1 MKLSIIVATRNRAY
15 AIAACLNSIQAAIL
29 NAAPVEAEIV
39 VVDNGSTDETPAI
52 IEAWASA
59 CPIPVQLL
67 FEPEAGVSRAR
78 NRALRAARGELI
90 AITDDDCRMN
100 KEYVNDLLRHDAADA
115 NELVLRGGRID
126 LGDPT
131 DLPHTINTSP
141 TRKRRSRAMNT
152 ARHDSMS
159 GKLNGCNMTMRRS
172 LVERIGFFDENFGA
186 GAPATAGEDTEYIYR
201 AYCANVAIEYVP
213 DMTVAHHHGRKT
225 RDAGYKLWRGYMTGN
240 GAICV
245 KYILKHPNLC
255 RPFYWDCK
263 NALKEIVTGTNTFLP
278 DIGFSHGHKVFF
290 SMCGAVRYFF
300 MRKTGEPEWAK

>member
-15 AIAACLNSIQAAIL
+15 AIPACLDSIQAAIL
-29 NAAPVEAEIV
+29 NAARVEAEIV
-39 VVDNGSTDETPAI
+39 VVDNGSTDDTSAVI
-52 IEAWASA
+52 KAWSRA
-59 CPIPVQLL
+59 CTVPVQVLS
-67 FEPEAGVSRAR
+67 EPNVGLSRAR
-78 NRALRAARGELI
+78 NCALRAARGDLI
-90 AITDDDCRMN
+90 AITDDDCRMD
-100 KEYVNDLLRHDAADA
+100 KEFVNDLLRHDADDDD
-115 NELVLRGGRID
+115 LVLRGGRIE

-141 TRKRRSRAMNT
+141 TRKRWSRALNT
-152 ARHDSMS
+152 ARYDSMS

-172 LVERIGFFDENFGA
+172 LVERLGLFDENFGP
-186 GAPATAGEDTEYIYR
+186 GTPTSAGEDTEYIYR

-225 RDAGYKLWRGYMTGN
+225 KDAGYKLWRSYMTGD
-240 GAICV
+240 GAICA

-263 NALKEIVTGTNTFLP
+263 NALKEIITRSNTFLP
-278 DIGFSHGHKVFF
+278 DVGFSHGDKVFF

-300 MRKTGEPEWAK
+300 MRKVEKTKWER